1 MGSTAAESCFPMEPG
16 DWYAL
21 AKFDLTLRLQQSEH
35 GTHSSR
41 LQGERSQGTKI
52 FVQLRPHTIINSDS
66 KAHDGK
72 PGASNKKNGLVRV
85 WSTCLHPNHSSL
97 DPLGDI
103 RR

>member
-1 MGSTAAESCFPMEPG
+1 MGSCFPMEPG

-72 PGASNKKNGLVRV
+72 LGASNKKMV
-85 WSTCLHPNHSSL
+85 WFVFGAHAYIRIIHRWTHSATYAGRL
-97 DPLGDI
+97 
-103 RR
+103 